1 VTDVLDKAAGCLA
14 GLAYGDALGV
24 PYEYGTRPLDGHP
37 QLLGGG
43 LGNYEPGEW
52 SDDTQMAICIAQ
64 AGLDADL
71 STEAGLDAV
80 AMRFEDWYGSS
91 RPADVGIQTARVL
104 RDAEVL
110 DGRPAARLRAA
121 ARALHEQSGRTA
133 GNGALMRTAPV
144 ALALHGDV
152 SAIVVAARAIA
163 ELTHP
168 DPLAGDSCVIWCLA
182 IDAALRGEPADPAAR
197 VEALPAER
205 RDQWVRLI
213 EAADGVAPS
222 AYADN
227 GYTVTALQAAWAG
240 IRQSKDRG
248 VTSYLRMIHAA
259 IGAGGD
265 TDTVAAIAGAL
276 AGTVWGLAAFRDEA
290 LARVH
295 GWPGLSVDDLA
306 DLARELVSR
315 SGPLN

>member
-1 VTDVLDKAAGCLA
+1 MSDRLDRAAGCLV

-24 PYEYGTRPLDGHP
+24 PYEAGVQPLDGAP

-43 LGNYEPGEW
+43 LGNYEQGEW
-52 SDDTQMAICIAQ
+52 SDDTQMAICIAR
-64 AGLDADL
+64 AALDADL
-71 STEAGLDAV
+71 STDAGLDAV
-80 AMRFEDWYGSS
+80 AERFEDWYAS
-91 RPADVGIQTARVL
+91 RPADVGIQTSRVL

-110 DGRPAARLRAA
+110 DGSPAARLRTA
-121 ARALHEQSGRTA
+121 ARALHERSGRTA

-144 ALALHGDV
+144 ALALHGDAD
-152 SAIVVAARAIA
+152 AIAGAARAVA

-182 IDAALRGEPADPAAR
+182 IDAALRGEPADPVAR
-197 VEALPAER
+197 VEALPPER
-205 RDQWVRLI
+205 RDRWTAWI

-222 AYADN
+222 TFADN

-276 AGTVWGLAAFRDEA
+276 AGTVWGLAAFRDERM
-290 LARVH
+290 ARVH
-295 GWPGLSVDDLA
+295 GWPDLTVDGLA
-306 DLARELVSR
+306 DLARRLVS
-315 SGPLN
+315 